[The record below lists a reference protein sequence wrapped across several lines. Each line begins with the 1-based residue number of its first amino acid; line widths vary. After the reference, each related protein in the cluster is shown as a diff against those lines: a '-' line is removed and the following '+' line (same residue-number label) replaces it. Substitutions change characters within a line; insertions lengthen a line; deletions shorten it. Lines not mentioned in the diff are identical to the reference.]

1 MWWRTALAGQVA
13 EGISLRLG
21 QVDRVFVLGDETQ
34 LTRVVSNLV
43 DNAPRYAASVV
54 ELSVRQDGQQVVV
67 SVSDDGPGIPAADRE
82 RIWERFAR
90 LDDDRSRSSGRS
102 GLGPASG
109 SPPASRTATYCAT
122 VFASHPASCAADQ
135 AVPVR
140 SNASNIS
147 MISLPD
153 LVMGP
158 SRPLMGK
165 ANHLEPIHTG
175 GTTSIT
181 TRHETG
187 REQGSHPHCRWPRDW
202 NSDGREPG
210 AN

>member
-1 MWWRTALAGQVA
+1 MCWRTALAGQVA

-82 RIWERFAR
+82 RIWEPFAR

-102 GLGPASG
+102 GLGLASG
-109 SPPASRTATYCAT
+109 SPPASRTAT
-122 VFASHPASCAADQ
+122 
-135 AVPVR
+135 
-140 SNASNIS
+140 
-147 MISLPD
+147 
-153 LVMGP
+153 
-158 SRPLMGK
+158 
-165 ANHLEPIHTG
+165 
-175 GTTSIT
+175 
-181 TRHETG
+181 
-187 REQGSHPHCRWPRDW
+187 
-202 NSDGREPG
+202 
-210 AN
+210 